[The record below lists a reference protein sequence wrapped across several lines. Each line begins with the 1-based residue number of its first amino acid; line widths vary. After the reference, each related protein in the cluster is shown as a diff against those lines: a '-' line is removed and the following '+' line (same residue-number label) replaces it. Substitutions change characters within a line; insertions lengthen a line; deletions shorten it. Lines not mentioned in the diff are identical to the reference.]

1 MPRYTTSPFNQ
12 TADRKRATNKP
23 PCADGTQAHW
33 MVFASPEESGDGMVA
48 GRCRKCPHTTTL
60 PASWRMDFEAAQ
72 TIAWERK
79 NAKQG
84 VQE

>member
-1 MPRYTTSPFNQ
+1 MPRHKTSPFNT

-23 PCADGTQAHW
+23 PCADGTLAHHV
-33 MVFASPEESGDGMVA
+33 VFESPESQTGGIVA
-48 GRCRKCPHTTTL
+48 GACIRCPYTTTGV
-60 PASWRMDFEAAQ
+60 ASWRMDFEAAQ

-79 NAKQG
+79 NAAKA